1 MDRAGFLPTKLSG
14 SNENCPDEGIVTY
27 LLKLRDLGQRA
38 IKLKEDQASGR
49 LVIVRGPEDITL
61 TNAGGAVS
69 PRPYQSMTVA
79 GIGQASGVTPRDGS
93 PDSDWPTPDGVGC
106 QESARVAP
114 PVTIRE
120 AD

>member
-1 MDRAGFLPTKLSG
+1 MFVLPS
-14 SNENCPDEGIVTY
+14 EGGVEIRIMQ
-27 LLKLRDLGQRA
+27 LL
-38 IKLKEDQASGR
+38 
-49 LVIVRGPEDITL
+49 
-61 TNAGGAVS
+61 NAGGAVS

-114 PVTIRE
+114 PVTHRGVE
-120 AD
+120 